1 MEGFDQFAENVKVF
15 WNQPLTI
22 ALFIIFAVFVGFLF
36 VFSKTSLGKK
46 ALNKLKALYRDL
58 KSRYEY
64 ALEVL
69 RVTRQE
75 FEEFKEEKEKQIIDL
90 TDAYELKLNQYK
102 ERMIK
107 QDEMIKVLCENSP
120 NKKVK
125 DAYEKYSP
133 VVLDL
138 PVNEI
143 ADKIREE
150 VGKDYSERLKALEV
164 RIYGERKEEKDPK
177 TTSE

>member
-1 MEGFDQFAENVKVF
+1 MEGFDQFAENVKIF

-22 ALFIIFAVFVGFLF
+22 ILFTIGIIIIGFLF
-36 VFSKTSLGKK
+36 VFAKTSLGKK
-46 ALNKLKALYRDL
+46 ALNKLKALYDKL
-58 KSRYEY
+58 TAKYEI
-64 ALEVL
+64 AVEKVDK
-69 RVTRQE
+69 TCKE
-75 FEEFKEEKEKQIIDL
+75 FEEFKAAKEQQIIEL

-102 ERMIK
+102 ELAIK

-125 DAYEKYSP
+125 DAYEKYSS

-143 ADKIREE
+143 ANKIREE
-150 VGKDYSERLKALEV
+150 VGKDYSERLKALEEK
-164 RIYGERKEEKDPK
+164 IYGEKEEKPND
-177 TTSE
+177 

>member
-1 MEGFDQFAENVKVF
+1 MDWDTFVENVKIF

-22 ALFIIFAVFVGFLF
+22 ILFILIVVIIGFLF

-46 ALNKLKALYRDL
+46 ALNKLKALYSDL
-58 KSRYEY
+58 KARYEV
-64 ALEVL
+64 ALEVTKE
-69 RVTRQE
+69 TRRE

-133 VVLDL
+133 IVLDL

-143 ADKIREE
+143 ANKIREE
-150 VGKDYSERLKALEV
+150 VGKDYSERLKALEEK
-164 RIYGERKEEKDPK
+164 IYGEKEEKPND
-177 TTSE
+177 